1 MLRTVIDNA
10 FAPINIAVLPHL
22 FKSIVD
28 SFDNFIVEREYQ
40 IVPISAHA
48 NRPQL

>member
-1 MLRTVIDNA
+1 MLRTVINDA

-40 IVPISAHA
+40 IIPISAHA